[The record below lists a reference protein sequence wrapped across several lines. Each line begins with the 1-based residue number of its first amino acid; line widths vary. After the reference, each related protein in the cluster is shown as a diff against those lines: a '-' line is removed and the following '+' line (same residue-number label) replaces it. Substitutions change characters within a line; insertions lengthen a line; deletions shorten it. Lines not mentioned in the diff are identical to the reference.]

1 MLMDQKAGKRLADEC
16 ASPAQLAVAEALKK
30 NPAPSLLD
38 MSTPAAGCGK
48 EKC

>member
-38 MSTPAAGCGK
+38 MSTPATCAK
-48 EKC
+48 DKKC

>member
-16 ASPAQLAVAEALKK
+16 VSPAQIAVAEALKK

-38 MSTPAAGCGK
+38 MSSPAGCGK